1 MRFACWLTK
10 ATDTKLRICN
20 TYCFYR
26 QRWLRKQTS
35 ALHLYVHC
43 SSFWFLFWKIE
54 NPLYLTFLYLYA
66 RVLMTD
72 LFLSGLSPQQ
82 QWSRRRTT
90 GGDSRTQ
97 GKAGRDGEMSAG
109 DSKGPRQF
117 TVCLKVLQLLFY
129 TDTCFLLFDHCMKPC
144 LCSHHRCVQDW

>member
-1 MRFACWLTK
+1 MRFACQITK

-20 TYCFYR
+20 TYCFYW
-26 QRWLRKQTS
+26 QRWLRARTS

-43 SSFWFLFWKIE
+43 SSFWFLFWKTE

-72 LFLSGLSPQQ
+72 LFLSGSSPHQ
-82 QWSRRRTT
+82 QWSRRTT
-90 GGDSRTQ
+90 GRDSRTQ
-97 GKAGRDGEMSAG
+97 GKAGRDAEMPAG

-117 TVCLKVLQLLFY
+117 TVCLNILQLLLY
-129 TDTCFLLFDHCMKPC
+129 SDMWFLLFDHCMKPC
-144 LCSHHRCVQDW
+144 LCSDHSCINGDW